1 MKENLH
7 LFIYLFIAVS
17 SSLFI
22 ACNKVEFIDVRPD
35 ENRELISEAMDGYE
49 NYVKSI
55 SKSQDDLM
63 LSWNLAKVVNYGEI
77 ATNIEV
83 PITDFKGDSLKH
95 DFEIGEINSSSIC
108 RLIARRNPK
117 TKKFTYFIV
126 SRVVI
131 GKTDDLSDKKLDEIS
146 AGSVTRVYSL
156 NGKLMNE
163 YSSIDTKNRTQTRCS
178 SNGVGVCTLCGAVN
192 RPDARNCSGCKAFLI
207 KDVVV
212 VTNYFFDRINPI
224 WERFLEVIDRGKR
237 AHNVNS
243 NNGCFGTCCTEKMIA
258 YEFTD
263 RFEFHF
269 HILKEFPIERID
281 YYPYL
286 GEDECKEICL
296 HQSRMSIDGTSLHLK
311 SGNAIDCA
319 WNIADYYC
327 NMWRESEI
335 NDGKDPA
342 ENLCHHLKCY
352 ECSGCLADDVDG
364 NCKLCSCCKAPQC
377 LICKGCFNPT
387 HPKCK
392 QCECPCRHPK
402 CPICEKCF
410 DVPGNSIPGKVCL
423 YCTGT
428 DKDLHLLQ
436 DSIRKK
442 CFNVVTL
449 FDINRPLAV
458 TTFYKWE
465 SVDLSLALIKSIPFG
480 LSVSSDVDG
489 QSNYVLY
496 EINKTQISGNQIG
509 LPKDLLI
516 NRNTDKLAAT
526 FLHELFHANQSF
538 DLLTAMANAE
548 VEAKLAK
555 LIFAQQAGI
564 SQQNTEGDVNFYNDL
579 CRLRSYINDNGS
591 VNSKYLNTYDELY
604 KELLNYISRTF
615 NYPKDNTINGDL
627 SLPTL
632 RFFL

>member
-1 MKENLH
+1 MRKNLH
-7 LFIYLFIAVS
+7 FFYLFIVACS
-17 SSLFI
+17 SVFI
-22 ACNKVEFIDVRPD
+22 ACNKVEPFDVKPD
-35 ENRELISEAMDGYE
+35 ENRQLISEAMDGYA
-49 NYVKSI
+49 NHIKSI

-83 PITDFKGDSLKH
+83 PITDFKDDSLKH
-95 DFEIGEINSSSIC
+95 NFEFGEMNSSSVC
-108 RLIARRNPK
+108 RLIARRNLK
-117 TKKFTYFIV
+117 TKKFIYFIV

-131 GKTDDLSDKKLDEIS
+131 GRTDDLSDKKLDEIS

-178 SNGVGVCTLCGAVN
+178 SNGVGVCTLCGTVN
-192 RPDARNCSGCKAFLI
+192 RPDAQNCSGCKAFLI

-212 VTNYFFDRINPI
+212 VSNYFFDRINPI
-224 WERFLEVIDRGKR
+224 WEKFLEVIDRGKR
-237 AHNVNS
+237 VHNVNS
-243 NNGCFGTCCTEKMIA
+243 KNGCFGTCCTVKMIA
-258 YEFTD
+258 GEFPY
-263 RFEFHF
+263 RFEFRF
-269 HILKEFPIERID
+269 NILNEFPIHRID
-281 YYPYL
+281 FYPIIYA
-286 GEDECKEICL
+286 EECREICL
-296 HQSRMSIDGTSLHLK
+296 HQSRQAIDGTLLYLK
-311 SGNAIDCA
+311 SANAIDCA

-327 NMWRESEI
+327 KMWYDSEI
-335 NDGKDPA
+335 ESGKDPA
-342 ENLCHHLKCY
+342 ENLCYHLKCY
-352 ECSGCLADDVDG
+352 ECSGCLSDYVDG
-364 NCKLCSCCKAPQC
+364 NCQLCSCCKAPKC
-377 LICKGCFNPT
+377 SICQGCFIKS
-387 HPKCK
+387 HKKCK
-392 QCECPCRHPK
+392 QCTCSCTHSK

-410 DVPGNSIPGKVCL
+410 NDGGNTAPGKICL
-423 YCTGT
+423 YCTGA

-436 DSIRKK
+436 DSIASR

-449 FDINRPLAV
+449 FDIKRPLAV
-458 TTFYKWE
+458 TPFYKWE
-465 SVDLSLALIKSIPFG
+465 NVDLSLALIKYVPFG
-480 LSVSSDVDG
+480 ESVCSAVDG

-496 EINKTQISGNQIG
+496 ETVGAQISGNQIG
-509 LPKDLLI
+509 LPKELLI

-526 FLHELFHANQSF
+526 FLHELFHANQSIDF
-538 DLLTAMANAE
+538 LTAKANAE

-591 VNSKYLNTYDELY
+591 VNPKDLNTYDELY
-604 KELLNYISRTF
+604 KKLLNYISRTF